1 MQEGVIRPIGE
12 GPDGYGFPGFMSTS
26 DHRIYVLLFREHTSL
41 PEGKY
46 DVSPADIGGKR
57 FVKLA
62 GEGEVAH
69 ADNHTVKANYPK
81 PFGFVW
87 GYFE

>member
-12 GPDGYGFPGFMSTS
+12 EPDGYGFPGFMSTS

-46 DVSPADIGGKR
+46 DVSPA
-57 FVKLA
+57 
-62 GEGEVAH
+62 E
-69 ADNHTVKANYPK
+69 KAKSLTPIII
-81 PFGFVW
+81 P
-87 GYFE
+87 